1 MIDKVWL
8 LENKVL
14 LDPITIG
21 RKSVILTIET
31 STPNTAR
38 VIKVGP
44 GKENHPLTVKEGDL
58 IIYSKSDATEIQI
71 QSKKYLVASEDTILC
86 ILED

>member
-44 GKENHPLTVKEGDL
+44 
-58 IIYSKSDATEIQI
+58 
-71 QSKKYLVASEDTILC
+71 
-86 ILED
+86 